1 MPSCFWSQQP
11 RPLQTCFCN
20 GWVVSTGKTHELCRL
35 RCSLPLA
42 LPLSLLLLA
51 HLLLFSVC
59 SAVLSLG
66 FSLSG
71 NEELWAQSV
80 LEMPKRRDILAI
92 VLIVL
97 PWTLLITVW
106 HQSTIAPLLAV
117 HKGERNQ
124 TSPCQACTSLPS
136 PSSPL
141 SFHFSVAAMLISA
154 PPPAGHAPA
163 EAFPL
168 LL

>member
-1 MPSCFWSQQP
+1 MS
-11 RPLQTCFCN
+11 RVTLA
-20 GWVVSTGKTHELCRL
+20 
-35 RCSLPLA
+35 A
-42 LPLSLLLLA
+42 LPSRVLSLSLLLPA
-51 HLLLFSVC
+51 HLFLFSMC

-124 TSPCQACTSLPS
+124 TKPNQPMPSPCIPPS
-136 PSSPL
+136 SSSPL
-141 SFHFSVAAMLISA
+141 SFHPSMAAMLISA
-154 PPPAGHAPA
+154 PSPCPCSSLPTSAVGTAQCSRGSSEPSNSTPWDVLAAPG
-163 EAFPL
+163 EL
-168 LL
+168 

>member
-1 MPSCFWSQQP
+1 M
-11 RPLQTCFCN
+11 
-20 GWVVSTGKTHELCRL
+20 
-35 RCSLPLA
+35 
-42 LPLSLLLLA
+42 
-51 HLLLFSVC
+51 C

-71 NEELWAQSV
+71 NEELWVQSV

-117 HKGERNQ
+117 HKGERN
-124 TSPCQACTSLPS
+124 
-136 PSSPL
+136 
-141 SFHFSVAAMLISA
+141 
-154 PPPAGHAPA
+154 
-163 EAFPL
+163 
-168 LL
+168 